1 MLIYT
6 QLSSYGSST
15 VLSSPLLSFWNTTLS
30 SPLLL
35 LLPSVPA
42 HEPTRLAADVAYGAE
57 AKGLVSR
64 PCSRCATI
72 GECGKRSSGR
82 RMVRWRWGLC
92 AQRRAPWWLGGSAC
106 HKWSNQKNDFATRS
120 NARWNIRSY
129 RLQQREIYDKNN
141 IIWSPEILTKNAFL
155 QEQTEMFHAIT
166 FDQNSF
172 FPIRGRLCNPAIET
186 TDNN

>member
-1 MLIYT
+1 MDPT
-6 QLSSYGSST
+6 RSY
-15 VLSSPLLSFWNTTLS
+15 PLPCSRFTNTTLS
-30 SPLLL
+30 SPRLLL
-35 LLPSVPA
+35 FPSMPALSRRDWQRTLP
-42 HEPTRLAADVAYGAE
+42 AARRRSDSSRD
-57 AKGLVSR
+57 SR

-72 GECGKRSSGR
+72 GERGKGSDGW

-92 AQRRAPWWLGGSAC
+92 TQRRVTWWLGGSAC